1 LIDGIH
7 IDAMIFTKISGPF

>member
-7 IDAMIFTKISGPF
+7 IDAMIFTKISSPF